1 MSGRS
6 LDQQRAA
13 HALQCVDEL
22 QRDPKTAAKY
32 VGYVKAMPAAILAN
46 GLGEALATEL
56 AAKDKVHDKLA
67 EHVAR
72 WLLSSPGRPKGWDL
86 PKENHSNDNEKT
98 AVARKLLNRIVGSDQ
113 RAYVWAQ
120 AEAIAYVG
128 WLKKLAVAFL
138 SEDASPKKKDSDAG
152 AMRDGK

>member
-1 MSGRS
+1 MSKPS

-13 HALQCVDEL
+13 HALARIEEL
-22 QRDPKTAAKY
+22 RKEDAKIAGKY
-32 VGYVKAMPAAILAN
+32 AGYVKALPATILSN
-46 GLGEALATEL
+46 GLGQALATEL
-56 AAKDKVHDKLA
+56 AADDKAHDKLA

-72 WLLSSPGRPKGWDL
+72 WLLEASGSPYGPLPNDGHAKALLDRIFKG
-86 PKENHSNDNEKT
+86 
-98 AVARKLLNRIVGSDQ
+98 DQ

-138 SEDASPKKKDSDAG
+138 SNEPSPSPEAAADA
-152 AMRDGK
+152 R

>member
-1 MSGRS
+1 MSKTS

-13 HALQCVDEL
+13 HALARIDEL
-22 QRDPKTAAKY
+22 QRDPKIASKY
-32 VGYVKAMPAAILAN
+32 ANFVKALPAAILAN
-46 GLGEALATEL
+46 GLGQAIATEL
-56 AAKDKVHDKLA
+56 AARDTAHDRLA

-72 WLLSSPGRPKGWDL
+72 WLLEAPGSPYGRRRDGGDAEQLLKG
-86 PKENHSNDNEKT
+86 KQ
-98 AVARKLLNRIVGSDQ
+98 LLNRIADGDQ

-138 SEDASPKKKDSDAG
+138 TAG
-152 AMRDGK
+152 TQSHTAAHDDGARA

>member
-13 HALQCVDEL
+13 HALACIDEV
-22 QRDPKTAAKY
+22 KHAGSSGNYAN
-32 VGYVKAMPAAILAN
+32 YVKALPAAILSI
-46 GLGEALATEL
+46 GLGQALASEL
-56 AAKDKVHDKLA
+56 AGGDTHPKVA
-67 EHVAR
+67 EHLAR
-72 WLLSSPGRPKGWDL
+72 WLLKAPGSLYRDPALTDEELK
-86 PKENHSNDNEKT
+86 PHKC
-98 AVARKLLNRIVGSDQ
+98 ARALLDRIVDGDQ

-138 SEDASPKKKDSDAG
+138 SKDDSSKQEPP
-152 AMRDGK
+152 RDVA

>member
-13 HALQCVDEL
+13 HALECIGEMEKLDH
-22 QRDPKTAAKY
+22 KSASKY
-32 VGYVKAMPAAILAN
+32 AGYVKALPASILTN
-46 GLGEALATEL
+46 GLGQALATEL
-56 AAKDKVHDKLA
+56 AAKDAAHDKLA

-72 WLLSSPGRPKGWDL
+72 WLLEAPGSPFGPPPKGGHA
-86 PKENHSNDNEKT
+86 KE
-98 AVARKLLNRIVGSDQ
+98 LLNRIVEGDQ

-138 SEDASPKKKDSDAG
+138 STDAAGMKEAPGDAG
-152 AMRDGK
+152 

>member
-86 PKENHSNDNEKT
+86 PKRT
-98 AVARKLLNRIVGSDQ
+98 TRTTMRKLPSRENSST
-113 RAYVWAQ
+113 ASS
-120 AEAIAYVG
+120 EAISAPTSG
-128 WLKKLAVAFL
+128 RRRRR
-138 SEDASPKKKDSDAG
+138 SPTSAG
-152 AMRDGK
+152 